1 MQDLFQM
8 EEVVDYVDKI
18 QKQAKEK
25 NIENSSF
32 VVETKIDGLT
42 AALEYR
48 KGVFVRGATRGNG
61 MVGEDVTENLKTIK
75 NIPKKLTE
83 DIDIIVRGEVFISKT
98 DFEQLNLE
106 REQNEEPL
114 FANARN
120 AAAGSL
126 RQLDT
131 SITQKR
137 PLDIYV
143 YNVQEIKGKEFHSHY
158 EELLYLEKLGFN
170 VNPVKI
176 FCEDANQVVKAIE
189 KIGEEREK
197 LTFGIDGAVIK
208 VDDLDFREILGVT
221 SKSPRWQIAYKYPP
235 EQKETKL
242 IDIVCNVGRTGAI
255 TPLAILEPVQV
266 AGSTISKTT
275 LHNED
280 FIKEKDIRIGDI
292 VVIQKAGDVIP
303 EIVKVKK
310 RARKGDEKIFEMPTI
325 CPICGAPAIRE
336 QGEAALRC
344 TGIEC
349 PAKLYRNLVHFVS
362 REAMNIEGLGESIID
377 QLMNKNLINNIADIY
392 ALKLEDIAS
401 LKKNA
406 KKFAENLKNAIDK
419 SKQNELYRLITAL
432 GIRHVGTKS
441 AKVLAKNFKT
451 LDNLANA
458 DYVSL
463 SMIDDIGG
471 IVANS
476 IIEFFSQEQTKDL
489 IERLKSYGV
498 NMTDSKNAVID
509 DKFYGLTFV
518 ITGSFENYKRNDIVE
533 LIEKHGGKA
542 SNSVSKKT
550 SYLIAGEDSGSKL
563 AKAETLGVKI
573 LNEQEFIEM
582 LEK

>member
-1 MQDLFQM
+1 
-8 EEVVDYVDKI
+8 
-18 QKQAKEK
+18 
-25 NIENSSF
+25 
-32 VVETKIDGLT
+32 
-42 AALEYR
+42 
-48 KGVFVRGATRGNG
+48 
-61 MVGEDVTENLKTIK
+61 
-75 NIPKKLTE
+75 
-83 DIDIIVRGEVFISKT
+83 
-98 DFEQLNLE
+98 
-106 REQNEEPL
+106 
-114 FANARN
+114 
-120 AAAGSL
+120 
-126 RQLDT
+126 
-131 SITQKR
+131 
-137 PLDIYV
+137 
-143 YNVQEIKGKEFHSHY
+143 
-158 EELLYLEKLGFN
+158 
-170 VNPVKI
+170 
-176 FCEDANQVVKAIE
+176 
-189 KIGEEREK
+189 
-197 LTFGIDGAVIK
+197 
-208 VDDLDFREILGVT
+208 
-221 SKSPRWQIAYKYPP
+221 
-235 EQKETKL
+235 
-242 IDIVCNVGRTGAI
+242 
-255 TPLAILEPVQV
+255 
-266 AGSTISKTT
+266 
-275 LHNED
+275 
-280 FIKEKDIRIGDI
+280 
-292 VVIQKAGDVIP
+292 
-303 EIVKVKK
+303 
-310 RARKGDEKIFEMPTI
+310 
-325 CPICGAPAIRE
+325 
-336 QGEAALRC
+336 
-344 TGIEC
+344 
-349 PAKLYRNLVHFVS
+349 
-362 REAMNIEGLGESIID
+362 
-377 QLMNKNLINNIADIY
+377 MNKNLINNIADIY

-401 LKKNA
+401 LKKNG